1 MFNPSTGLRA
11 AVCRNAGKG
20 FQRIHSGLFFLKGLC
35 DVRDNYTCRT
45 LLCYSLENLDII
57 KVKLD
62 KQSAQ
67 FKKKTI
73 CAPKPGFCCS
83 KPKTKGIVI

>member
-67 FKKKTI
+67 FKKKQFVHLNQVFV
-73 CAPKPGFCCS
+73 AQSQKLRE
-83 KPKTKGIVI
+83 